1 MATGQLLS
9 ELVNN
14 WAKMSNKFGY
24 HIVPGTLDPF
34 VTPMDSFA
42 DPLRGYIY
50 LKMDEQNLLQE
61 EMILFEN
68 FVEKKYYKLDDNNN
82 LLLNSSEI
90 LSSMDCDFIDFLKLK
105 YNNDSTVSEKLQD
118 LQQLMEQDFQ
128 EFIERERILRLQYFQ
143 EAILEKFGFIRNAA
157 ITKQHNSD
165 DDATFFIHSSGGMFV
180 SIPNYYAHYT
190 GRSRH
195 PSAVNQTTLNQNI
208 AKYQPQKIQNALEQ
222 IHIDTKN
229 NNSQTAKI
237 FDNDSIDGSSKA
249 DESQTKSGFIEK
261 YSSTQD
267 TTSSSNTN
275 EQKILEK
282 HVNYSNKSAVIKYDP
297 VVATSCLK
305 NHNSSVNGNNNNT
318 QRARSNTKSHIQFY
332 DINKKSIN
340 DSALNDQNADIL
352 KSSNS
357 SVNESFIQKVQEK
370 DSIDSPS
377 SNFNETVKNESKVL
391 KPQMIILD
399 RSYTFK
405 KKQPFYNGGIFI
417 GFIWSWNFMLGN
429 RWRSQFTG
437 DEYFQDCALAD
448 FRAFVSNKE
457 DRLIKFYND
466 SKNSV

>member
-50 LKMDEQNLLQE
+50 LTLNISFLLQE
-61 EMILFEN
+61 ETILFEN
-68 FVEKKYYKLDDNNN
+68 FVEKKYYKLDDKNN
-82 LLLNSSEI
+82 LLLNSSEV

-105 YNNDSTVSEKLQD
+105 YNDDKIVSQKLQD
-118 LQQLMEQDFQ
+118 IQQLMEQDFQ

-143 EAILEKFGFIRNAA
+143 EAILERFGFIRNAA

-195 PSAVNQTTLNQNI
+195 PSAVNQTTLNQSM
-208 AKYQPQKIQNALEQ
+208 AKFQPQKIQNALEQ
-222 IHIDTKN
+222 VQTDSKVVR
-229 NNSQTAKI
+229 NSKI
-237 FDNDSIDGSSKA
+237 FETDLLDGSF
-249 DESQTKSGFIEK
+249 KSVEMQKENFSEK
-261 YSSTQD
+261 FSFNQETINI
-267 TTSSSNTN
+267 SNAV

-282 HVNYSNKSAVIKYDP
+282 HVNYSNKSACINYDP
-297 VVATSCLK
+297 VSATSCLK
-305 NHNSSVNGNNNNT
+305 NNNASTNGNIS
-318 QRARSNTKSHIQFY
+318 QRARSNTKSHLQFY
-332 DINKKSIN
+332 EYNKKSIN
-340 DSALNDQNADIL
+340 DSTLNDQNLDDMDSMIPIVPCD
-352 KSSNS
+352 N
-357 SVNESFIQKVQEK
+357 QKVQEK
-370 DSIDSPS
+370 DCIDSPS
-377 SNFNETVKNESKVL
+377 TNSNETVKNETKPL
-391 KPQMIILD
+391 KTQMIILD
-399 RSYTFK
+399 KTYTFK
-405 KKQPFYNGGIFI
+405 KKQPFYKGGIFI
-417 GFIWSWNFMLGN
+417 GFLWSWNFMLGK

-457 DRLIKFYND
+457 DRLIKFYNQ
-466 SKNSV
+466 SKNCQ